1 MDRQIKVISTNRNKI
16 KNITCKH
23 PELINDD
30 AISKVERAYYDI
42 INLQNALYESR
53 DIVRD
58 LEKKLDEAKEK
69 FNSMSQMFDIEYET
83 SEKIIT
89 THKSNL
95 TINGDLVYQY
105 KH

>member
-30 AISKVERAYYDI
+30 AISKIERAYYEIVD
-42 INLQNALYESR
+42 LQSALYDSR

-58 LEKKLDEAKEK
+58 LEKKLDEAKK
-69 FNSMSQMFDIEYET
+69 RFDSMSQIFDIEFET
-83 SEKIIT
+83 SEKTIN

-95 TINGDLVYQY
+95 TINGALVYQY